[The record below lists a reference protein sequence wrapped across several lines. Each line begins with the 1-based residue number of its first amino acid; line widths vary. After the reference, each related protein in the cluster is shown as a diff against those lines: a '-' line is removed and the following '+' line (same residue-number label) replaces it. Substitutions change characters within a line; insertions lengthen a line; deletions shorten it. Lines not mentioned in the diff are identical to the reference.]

1 MWRKLPVLAKHEKQI
16 DDLRAVHYLVILA
29 DQCRKESEH
38 HINFERL
45 MTEQPS
51 ITTTQLG
58 PPKSIIREYAE
69 MILVTGVQVLFL
81 MTFIFQAMNVPTGS
95 MQNTINIGD
104 QFFVNKFLYGKPTPI
119 LSALLPQREIERG
132 DIVVFKW
139 PTNPS
144 VNYIK
149 RCIGLPGDEILVK
162 DRKVFINGK
171 EIPEQM
177 VTVDLAAN
185 SSDLSALEVIQEDP
199 APAGAKWKT
208 FHNQGPSYDHDMKFA
223 VGTPAKIPPNH
234 YFMMGDSRDNS
245 LDSRVW
251 GFVPRE
257 YVIGRPLYVY
267 WSFNWNDPESKKQF
281 FNAINWRR
289 MGTALK

>member
-1 MWRKLPVLAKHEKQI
+1 
-16 DDLRAVHYLVILA
+16 
-29 DQCRKESEH
+29 
-38 HINFERL
+38 
-45 MTEQPS
+45 MTEEPS

-104 QFFVNKFLYGKPTPI
+104 QFFVNKFLYGKPTPL
-119 LSALLPQREIERG
+119 LSSILPQREVQRG

-139 PTNPS
+139 PKNPA

-149 RCIGLPGDEILVK
+149 RCIGLPGEEILVK

-171 EIPEQM
+171 ELPEQM
-177 VTVDLAAN
+177 VTIDLAAN
-185 SSDLSALEVIQEDP
+185 SSDLSALEVIQEEP
-199 APAGAKWKT
+199 LPPGAQWKT
-208 FHNQGPSYDHDMKFA
+208 YHSQGPSYDHDMKFA
-223 VGTPAKIPPNH
+223 VGTPFRIPEGH

-245 LDSRVW
+245 QDSRFW
-251 GFVPRE
+251 GAVPRE
-257 YVIGRPLYVY
+257 YIVGRPLYVY
-267 WSFNWNDPESKKQF
+267 WSFNSKDDGSTNF
-281 FNAINWRR
+281 FNSIKWRR
-289 MGTALK
+289 LGTALK

>member
-1 MWRKLPVLAKHEKQI
+1 
-16 DDLRAVHYLVILA
+16 
-29 DQCRKESEH
+29 
-38 HINFERL
+38 

-51 ITTTQLG
+51 VTAIQTG

-104 QFFVNKFLYGKPTPI
+104 QFFVNKFMYGKPTPF

-132 DIVVFKW
+132 DIVVFKF
-139 PTNPS
+139 PPNPS

-171 EIPEQM
+171 ELPEQP
-177 VTVDLAAN
+177 VTVDLSGN
-185 SSDLSALEVIQEDP
+185 TQDLSALEVMEEGP
-199 APAGAKWKT
+199 APSGAKWKT
-208 FHNQGPSYDHDMKFA
+208 FHGQDLPYNHDMKFA
-223 VGTPAKIPPNH
+223 VGTPAKVPPDH

-257 YVIGRPLYVY
+257 NIIGRPLYVY
-267 WSFNWNDPESKKQF
+267 WSFNWKDEGSTNF
-281 FNAINWRR
+281 FNAVKWRR